1 MTNDV
6 KNDHLYMIKIPIK
19 QYITFYRNDSDHSL
33 SFTQLLGQT
42 IQGNQCEYCMLPH
55 TQIQYEITNK
65 PQFIVFQLDWSD
77 TDSNTTTGNSNNE
90 YITQFYQSIQPQI
103 ELDQLFFNHE
113 KQTAKFC
120 LSCNW
125 VKNEGIE
132 CLFCDDDE
140 YSCTGTFFYDEI
152 SSEFSRLVDY
162 CMNYKLKPGILM
174 YQINN

>member
-1 MTNDV
+1 MTNEV

-19 QYITFYRNDSDHSL
+19 QYITFYKNDTDKHFT
-33 SFTQLLGQT
+33 FTQLLSQT

-65 PQFIVFQLDWSD
+65 PQFIVFQLDWSNIEKESD
-77 TDSNTTTGNSNNE
+77 DECVKS
-90 YITQFYQSIQPQI
+90 FYQSFVEQI

-113 KQTAKFC
+113 KQTAKLC

-132 CLFCDDDE
+132 CLFLVDDN

-152 SSEFSRLVDY
+152 NNGFNGLVEY
-162 CMNYKLKPGILM
+162 CLKYKLKPGILM
-174 YQINN
+174 YQINK